1 MLGLKAVLLA
11 LWFELDT
18 TVALI
23 FLTVLGTILGR
34 VKFEDFKIGLLG
46 KPNLARL
53 ASKGDALAVV
63 VSSGTVSVVTT
74 ELGAS
79 VEIVVGDCVL
89 TVVDESKSMMGL
101 EGVSVVV
108 VVVEVVDGMSDDKV
122 DGGAAVEGEAV
133 VLSVV

>member
-11 LWFELDT
+11 FWFEFDT

-79 VEIVVGDCVL
+79 VEIVVGD
-89 TVVDESKSMMGL
+89 
-101 EGVSVVV
+101 
-108 VVVEVVDGMSDDKV
+108 
-122 DGGAAVEGEAV
+122 
-133 VLSVV
+133 